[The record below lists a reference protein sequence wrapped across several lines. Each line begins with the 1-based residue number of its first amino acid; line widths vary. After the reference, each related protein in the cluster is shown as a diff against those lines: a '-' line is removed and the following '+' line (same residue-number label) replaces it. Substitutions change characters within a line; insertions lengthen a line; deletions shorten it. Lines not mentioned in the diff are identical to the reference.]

1 MAAKAPNGVHRV
13 AKRLADGTRRY
24 YFYAWRGG
32 PRFWQ
37 DSSSLPGCSE
47 FFTAYAAAVST
58 PKPEIYS
65 TPKMVDDFL
74 SSTAMPKGERTRA
87 DYRKWALRFAEE
99 FADDPAALFAIPGSR
114 AEMNKWRKK
123 WAHSPRL
130 HDYAGT
136 VAVRILNWARDEGLI
151 EGHHCDRLHKIYKAE
166 RAEIVWTP
174 EDRAMIENVAPDW
187 VRRIVVAGCETGL
200 RPHDLSQIHRGQVE
214 LTPHGR
220 RLKVRTRKRNKYA
233 YIPVTTELGAV
244 IDQTPSN
251 RTFILASA
259 SGKALTARAA
269 SNAVMYW
276 RERAGVPKS
285 EDGREKTLQDMRG
298 TAATRLLNAGLS
310 LNEIATHM
318 GWSVRHAANVIEHYA
333 MVSTTE
339 TDGILVKLQAS
350 MAK

>member
-1 MAAKAPNGVHRV
+1 MVGSSPKGVHRV
-13 AKRLADGTRRY
+13 SKRLADGTRRY

-37 DSSSLPGCSE
+37 DHNPQPNCPD
-47 FFTAYAAAVST
+47 FFAAYAAAIAT
-58 PKPEIYS
+58 PEPKTYS
-65 TPKMVDDFL
+65 TPAMVDDFL

-87 DYRKWALRFAEE
+87 DYRTWALRFAEE
-99 FADDPAALFAIPGSR
+99 FADDPASLFEIPGSR
-114 AEMNKWRKK
+114 AEVNKWRRK
-123 WAHSPRL
+123 WAQSPRL

-136 VAVRILNWARDEGLI
+136 VAVRVLNWARDEGLI

-166 RAEIVWTP
+166 RTEIVWTL

-187 VRRIVVAGCETGL
+187 VRRILVAGCETGL
-200 RPHDLSQIHRGQVE
+200 RPHDLAQIHKGQVE
-214 LTPHGR
+214 ATPYGR
-220 RLKVRTRKRNKYA
+220 RLKVKTRKRNRYA
-233 YIPVTTELGAV
+233 YIPVTAELGTV
-244 IDQTPSN
+244 IDQTPSS

-259 SGKALTARAA
+259 SGAPLTARAA

-276 RERAGVPKS
+276 REKAGVPRS

-310 LNEIATHM
+310 LGEIAAHM

-333 MVSTTE
+333 MVSPTE
-339 TDGILVKLQAS
+339 TDGILVKLQVS
-350 MAK
+350 KAK